1 MNNVC
6 KLYSQAKRLQALP
19 ATTRRAR
26 SVEPPD
32 RERLQQ
38 FERFGERID
47 ERFGDRFGDR
57 FGERAGERRHSRLPP
72 KERARDTSLCA
83 LCRGYWR
90 ALRHYLAAQVFCY
103 PDATCT

>member
-19 ATTRRAR
+19 ATTRRTR

-38 FERFGERID
+38 FERF
-47 ERFGDRFGDR
+47 ERFGERLDEQ
-57 FGERAGERRHSRLPP
+57 FGERAGERRHARLPP